1 MGTVKVSFTLG
12 ELSSLLEVPLRVP
25 ADGGVKDELAAASH
39 TRLNELR
46 IDGLATLENAVAGKL
61 SFLSNPRYARQ
72 LKNCRASA
80 LIIHPDLADSTP
92 LPCLLSTT
100 PYVTYAKASQ
110 LFAAAMAA
118 ERGHKELT
126 PAVHASA
133 VVSERAT
140 LGRDVSIGPHAVVE
154 AGATIADGCQIGAGC
169 YIGSNVVIGRDTVI
183 YPNATLYHDVVIGDR
198 GIVHAGAVLG
208 ADGFGFAFDGQRSVK
223 IAQLG
228 SVRIGTDV
236 EIGAGSSIDRGALDD
251 TVIGNGVKID
261 NQVQIGHN
269 CVVGDHTVICGCSA
283 LAGSTRIGR
292 YCVIGGGVGITGH
305 LSITDKVTVSAM
317 SMVTQSIDKPGLYSS
332 GTLLQESTQWKRNV
346 VTLGKLNELS
356 RTVRKIER
364 QLQQGSGP
372 EQGNEYD
379 ER

>member
-1 MGTVKVSFTLG
+1 MTVVFTLG
-12 ELSSLLEVPLRVP
+12 ELSSLLDVPVRASTAVVP
-25 ADGGVKDELAAASH
+25 TDHASGHQGAPEL
-39 TRLNELR
+39 LR

-72 LKNCRASA
+72 LKTCRASA
-80 LIIHPDLADSTP
+80 LIIHPDLAAGTT

-110 LFAAAMAA
+110 LFASAMAA
-118 ERGHKELT
+118 QRAGGPVT
-126 PAVHASA
+126 PAIHPSA
-133 VVSERAT
+133 IISE
-140 LGRDVSIGPHAVVE
+140 HAVIGASVRIGAHAVIE
-154 AGATIADGCQIGAGC
+154 AGTVIADGCQIGAGC
-169 YIGSNVVIGRDTVI
+169 YVGSAVVIGRDTVI
-183 YPNATLYHDVVIGDR
+183 YPNVTLYHEVVVGER
-198 GIVHAGAVLG
+198 VIVHSGVVLG

-228 SVRIGTDV
+228 SVRIGSDV

-292 YCVIGGGVGITGH
+292 YCVIGGGVGVTGH
-305 LSITDKVTVSAM
+305 LSITDRVTVSAM

-332 GTLLQESTQWKRNV
+332 GTLLQESAQWKRNA
-346 VTLGKLNELS
+346 VTLGKLSGLS
-356 RTVRKIER
+356 RTVRNIER
-364 QLQQGSGP
+364 QLQQSGMP
-372 EQGNEYD
+372 EQGNENDD
-379 ER
+379 EH

>member
-1 MGTVKVSFTLG
+1 MGALKVSFTLG
-12 ELSSLLEVPLRVP
+12 ELSSLLDAPLHAP
-25 ADGGVKDELAAASH
+25 SDQNQ
-39 TRLNELR
+39 LNELR
-46 IDGLATLENAVAGKL
+46 IEGLATLENADAGKL

-72 LKNCRASA
+72 LKTCRASA
-80 LIIHPDLADSTP
+80 LIIHPDLADSTS
-92 LPCLLSTT
+92 LPCLLSKN

-110 LFAAAMAA
+110 LFAKAIAAQRGDQSA
-118 ERGHKELT
+118 EPDIHT
-126 PAVHASA
+126 SA

-140 LGRDVSIGPHAVVE
+140 LGRDVSVGPHAVVE
-154 AGATIADGCQIGAGC
+154 AGAVIADGCRIGAGS
-169 YIGSNVVIGRDTVI
+169 YIGGGVVIGRDSVI
-183 YPNATLYHDVVIGDR
+183 YPNVTLYHEVVVGER
-198 GIVHAGAVLG
+198 AIVHAGVVLG

-228 SVRIGTDV
+228 SVRIGDDV

-283 LAGSTRIGR
+283 LAGSTRVGR

-305 LSITDKVTVSAM
+305 LSITDRVTVSAM

-356 RTVRKIER
+356 RTVRNIER

-379 ER
+379 EH

>member
-1 MGTVKVSFTLG
+1 MKVVFTLG
-12 ELSSLLEVPLRVP
+12 ELSSQLDVPLHAP
-25 ADGGVKDELAAASH
+25 THESH
-39 TRLNELR
+39 PEQLS

-61 SFLSNPRYARQ
+61 AFLSNPRYARQ
-72 LKNCRASA
+72 LKNCQASA
-80 LIIHPDLADSTP
+80 VIIHPDMADSTT
-92 LPCLLSTT
+92 LPCLLSKS

-110 LFAAAMAA
+110 LFADAMAA
-118 ERGHKELT
+118 QRGDLSKQTAIH
-126 PAVHASA
+126 VSA
-133 VVSERAT
+133 VVSEQAQI
-140 LGRDVSIGPHAVVE
+140 GQHVSIGPHAVIE
-154 AGATIADGCQIGAGC
+154 AGAVIADGCRIGAGC
-169 YIGSNVVIGRDTVI
+169 YIGSGVVIGRDTVI
-183 YPNATLYHDVVIGDR
+183 NANATLYHDVVLGDR
-198 GIVHAGAVLG
+198 IIVHAGVVLG

-228 SVRIGTDV
+228 SVRIGNDV
-236 EIGAGSSIDRGALDD
+236 EIGASSTIDRGALDD

-305 LSITDKVTVSAM
+305 LSITDRVTVSAM

-356 RTVRKIER
+356 RTVRNIER
-364 QLQQGSGP
+364 QLQQNSVP
-372 EQGNEYD
+372 EQGNDYD